1 MDIAGFEALLTPGGR
16 EALGEAMEA
25 DVSEKALL
33 ATAARLRARH
43 PAELVG
49 AALGQVRL
57 RARAAAK
64 FGDDAARMYFTP
76 RGLEQSTRASVASYR
91 AARFAALGGPVLE
104 LCCGIGADLLFRARA
119 GVAGTGV
126 DLDPLTVAVA
136 SANLAAFGVD
146 GLAQAR
152 VGDALDQDPSGY
164 AAVFADPGRRTARGR
179 VFDPK
184 SYEPPLD
191 ALLALA
197 SRAPGGCV
205 KVAPGIPYEA
215 LPEGAS
221 TEWISDSG
229 DVKEAAVWLGD
240 LADGPPR
247 KATLLRGG
255 EAHSL
260 IPDPAASVP
269 PVRPWGRYLYE
280 PDGAVIRAHLV
291 GEAAALVDGGLAD
304 PRIAYITSDALVD
317 TPFTSAYE
325 VHEVLPFSV
334 KRLKA
339 ALRAH
344 DIGTLTLKKRGF
356 AADLDRLRRDLRP
369 SGSSAGTVVLTR
381 IGDAPLSL
389 LCQAVTPSAPKS
401 DK

>member
-1 MDIAGFEALLTPGGR
+1 MEIADFEALRTPAGR
-16 EALGEAMEA
+16 EALDAA
-25 DVSEKALL
+25 AASDVSERALL
-33 ATAARLRARH
+33 ATTARLRARF

-49 AALGQVRL
+49 AALVQVRL

-64 FGDDAARMYFTP
+64 FGADAARMYFTP
-76 RGLEQSTRASVASYR
+76 QGLEQSTRASVAAHR
-91 AARFAALGGPVLE
+91 AARFAEYADSGTVLE

-119 GVAGTGV
+119 GVPGTGV

-146 GLAQAR
+146 GLARAR
-152 VGDALDQDPSGY
+152 VGDALDQDPAGY

-184 SYEPPLD
+184 AYEPPLD

-197 SRAPGGCV
+197 SRAPAACV

-215 LPEGAS
+215 IPEGACA
-221 TEWISDSG
+221 EWVSDGG
-229 DVKEAAVWLGD
+229 DVKEAALWLGG
-240 LADGPPR
+240 LAEGPPR
-247 KATLLRGG
+247 RATLLRNG
-255 EAHSL
+255 ETHTLA
-260 IPDPAASVP
+260 PDPALSTP

-304 PRIAYITSDALVD
+304 PRIAYITSDVLKE
-317 TPFTSAYE
+317 TPFTAAYE
-325 VHEVLPFSV
+325 VREVLPFSV

-344 DIGTLTLKKRGF
+344 GVGALTLKKRGF
-356 AADLDRLRRDLRP
+356 AADLDRLHRDLRP
-369 SGSSAGTVVLTR
+369 ACSAGSAEGTVVLTR
-381 IGDAPLSL
+381 VGEAPVAL
-389 LCQAVTPSAPKS
+389 LCAKPKH
-401 DK
+401 